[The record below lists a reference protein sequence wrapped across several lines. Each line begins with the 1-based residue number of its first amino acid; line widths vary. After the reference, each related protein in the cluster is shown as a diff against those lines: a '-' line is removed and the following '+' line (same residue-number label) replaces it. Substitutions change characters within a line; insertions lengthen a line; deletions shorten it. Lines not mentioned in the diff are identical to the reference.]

1 MTDLILNPARAQYAP
16 ALQEN
21 FIRGMA
27 AFPAGTLPAGLTSA
41 DLNILRRASPVFT
54 PYALV
59 SYGMFI
65 EREGAAAPGIIAT
78 RDKPATT
85 IIGDSGG
92 FQFISKPELYQ
103 GRATV
108 LKALGWLQ
116 ANADIS
122 MTVDIPT
129 RAIGRSRWPTFQ
141 ACLDD
146 TLVNLA
152 IIAAER
158 TAGRTKFLNVL
169 QGTNWAECRAWYDAV
184 KAFPFEGWAFGGA
197 SRDLPNMLRLI
208 SMMRRDRHLGGQY
221 GHLHVLGTSSLRRAV
236 ELTAIKRAIQKAGLD
251 VQLTFDTA
259 TPSHYVKYG
268 KVIVGMNETAL
279 TATPMKF
286 PLEAVHA
293 ACTLAL
299 PGRTWVAERF
309 VVRDL
314 HVNRTAGSLLL
325 VHHNIEQQLRLM
337 EEAGRVADIAHEQGA
352 GLPVAIHAS
361 LHAIEGFLSWKN
373 PADAAKR
380 LTGVALEPLD
390 DETAGERS

>member
-27 AFPAGTLPAGLTSA
+27 AFPAETLPSGLTSA

-103 GRATV
+103 GRSTV

-129 RAIGRSRWPTFQ
+129 RAIGRSRWPTFHPSGLRAKRAEPHRVHRSPVSGQ
-141 ACLDD
+141 TPPCPVCAAF
-146 TLVNLA
+146 LV
-152 IIAAER
+152 
-158 TAGRTKFLNVL
+158 AGRQRWEAPKLG
-169 QGTNWAECRAWYDAV
+169 QGSAAR
-184 KAFPFEGWAFGGA
+184 
-197 SRDLPNMLRLI
+197 
-208 SMMRRDRHLGGQY
+208 
-221 GHLHVLGTSSLRRAV
+221 LGTWRSA
-236 ELTAIKRAIQKAGLD
+236 KCGLK
-251 VQLTFDTA
+251 
-259 TPSHYVKYG
+259 S
-268 KVIVGMNETAL
+268 E
-279 TATPMKF
+279 
-286 PLEAVHA
+286 
-293 ACTLAL
+293 
-299 PGRTWVAERF
+299 VAEM
-309 VVRDL
+309 
-314 HVNRTAGSLLL
+314 AGSEL
-325 VHHNIEQQLRLM
+325 NYGSM
-337 EEAGRVADIAHEQGA
+337 
-352 GLPVAIHAS
+352 PC
-361 LHAIEGFLSWKN
+361 
-373 PADAAKR
+373 
-380 LTGVALEPLD
+380 
-390 DETAGERS
+390 

>member
-103 GRATV
+103 GRSTV

-152 IIAAER
+152 TIAAER
-158 TAGRTKFLNVL
+158 KAGQTKFLNVL
-169 QGTNWAECRAWYDAV
+169 QGTNWPECRAWYDAV
-184 KAFPFEGWAFGGA
+184 KGFPFEGWAFGGA

-208 SMMRRDRHLGGQY
+208 SMMRRDGHLGGQY

-236 ELTAIKRAIQKAGLD
+236 ELTAIKRAIQKAGYD
-251 VQLTFDTA
+251 VQITFDTA

-268 KVIVGMNETAL
+268 KVILGMNPTTLTTASRKL
-279 TATPMKF
+279 
-286 PLEAVHA
+286 PLRPAFASCSH
-293 ACTLAL
+293 AL
-299 PGRTWVAERF
+299 PGWTLVAGHF

-314 HVNRTAGSLLL
+314 HDLGSAGSLML

-337 EEAGRVADIAHEQGA
+337 EDACRMADLAQEQGE

-390 DETAGERS
+390 DESVGERS